1 MFLKEFLGIQ
11 SLPVQAQ
18 NLLNKYLL
26 LSLAGAFLG
35 NLSSTFF
42 ILYIIDAIGYA
53 QAGIITS
60 FMLLV
65 QLVTDYPSGSL
76 GDYIGQRWVLVIANV
91 CYAFFYYF
99 LATTTT
105 FNGFFVVAF
114 FGGLGNAQASGA
126 LGTWLDNNYR
136 TVVETADPERKIYGF
151 SQARIGSLSR
161 IVMAATFIIGGAL
174 ATSVSRDFVFTFQ
187 ALLSLFLLVLI
198 IFVVKDVEVS
208 PDLTSSSPRPSMAGS
223 LVGGLRFF
231 LSSKTAFFFLL
242 GSALV
247 FTGLNVWG
255 QLILFPIYFGYSGT
269 DSIAST
275 FRSIMFLIG
284 IPVGIYMARV
294 SLKFSNETLPIWFFA
309 TTLLYYLPF
318 MVLLTIFPLENV
330 FSPIGLILTAVLLT
344 FSVNC
349 LFDVAG
355 TLNQRTLVDL
365 VPSENR
371 NAVYSL
377 IPTLISVFGIPFIAL
392 AGLLIELF
400 AFDLRAGILV
410 AFSLSLIGSFCVF
423 LSFKLKA
430 KNPTG

>member
-1 MFLKEFLGIQ
+1 MFIKEFLGIET
-11 SLPVQAQ
+11 LPDKAQ
-18 NLLNKYLL
+18 TLLNKYVI
-26 LSLAGAFLG
+26 LSLTGAFLG

-42 ILYIIDAIGYA
+42 ILYIIDAVGYA

-60 FMLLV
+60 FMLFI

-76 GDYIGQRWVLVIANV
+76 GDYIGQRWVLAIANV
-91 CYAFFYYF
+91 CYAIFYYL
-99 LATTTT
+99 LAISNT
-105 FNGFFVVAF
+105 FNGFLLVAF

-136 TVVETADPERKIYGF
+136 NVVDQADPERKIYGF
-151 SQARIGSLSR
+151 SQARIGSLNR
-161 IVMAATFIIGGAL
+161 IVMAGTFIVGGTL
-174 ATSVSRDFVFTFQ
+174 ATSISRDFVFAFQ
-187 ALLSLFLLVLI
+187 AILSLFLLILVLFI
-198 IFVVKDVEVS
+198 VKDVET
-208 PDLTSSSPRPSMAGS
+208 TSDPVLSGTKPTMAAS
-223 LVGGLRFF
+223 LFGGLQFF

-242 GSALV
+242 GSSLV

-284 IPVGIYMARV
+284 IPIGIYMARV
-294 SLKFSNETLPIWFFA
+294 SLKFSNESLPIWLFV

-318 MVLLTIFPLENV
+318 MMLLTILPIENTL
-330 FSPIGLILTAVLLT
+330 SPIGLVLTALLLT

-377 IPTLISVFGIPFIAL
+377 IPTLISIFGIPFIAL
-392 AGLLIELF
+392 AGQLIEIF
-400 AFDLRAGILV
+400 DFDLRAGILV
-410 AFSLSLIGSFCVF
+410 AFSLSLFGSLCVF
-423 LSFKLKA
+423 LSFKFKV
-430 KNPTG
+430 KSTI